1 MSVTHVMRGLTVTS
15 VTRPSPQS
23 ISTPFL
29 SSLISLSFHPL
40 GPVTRHHK
48 HSIIPSEAQI
58 LSWLIMCEHYLH
70 ITQSGGMKSI
80 SADYYSFYFDFY
92 AVYFCIWTFYKHTGV
107 KKCKL
112 KLHLVT
118 QRRSFWE
125 IYKISLE
132 QIWGILWSFSL
143 FMCLCYSA
151 CCGGP
156 VWTQDAWTLGSISLN

>member
-1 MSVTHVMRGLTVTS
+1 MTQKASEV
-15 VTRPSPQS
+15 PQNS
-23 ISTPFL
+23 GVPTPEFRDL
-29 SSLISLSFHPL
+29 SQSSDTGPRTL
-40 GPVTRHHK
+40 GPLEMPVLLICASTICTILNEK
-48 HSIIPSEAQI
+48 LNQFPLIITHS
-58 LSWLIMCEHYLH
+58 
-70 ITQSGGMKSI
+70 
-80 SADYYSFYFDFY
+80 YFDFY

-107 KKCKL
+107 KKCKP